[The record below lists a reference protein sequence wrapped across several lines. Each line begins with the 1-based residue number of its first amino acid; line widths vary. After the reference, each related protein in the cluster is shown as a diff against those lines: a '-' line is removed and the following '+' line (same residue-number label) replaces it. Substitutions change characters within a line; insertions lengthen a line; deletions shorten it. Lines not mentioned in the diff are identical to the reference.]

1 MWLVMI
7 VSGIV
12 ADALRQKHILRT
24 TSVRKLCNAIGKS
37 LPGQLSTRRSHH
49 HHYHHE
55 KIYSATITDKWSKW
69 FWRYRPH
76 RAALRTSLRSFAV
89 TESDLS
95 RSIMPYCKCVLT
107 LAKKKFFLYAAYSP
121 GKDFELIL
129 MVKIETRGTICP
141 WVFGICNH
149 CGVMTAWSHKIG
161 YFFSNF
167 CILCKNDPVW
177 CLFSYI

>member
-55 KIYSATITDKWSKW
+55 KIYSATITDKWSK
-69 FWRYRPH
+69 
-76 RAALRTSLRSFAV
+76 
-89 TESDLS
+89 
-95 RSIMPYCKCVLT
+95 
-107 LAKKKFFLYAAYSP
+107 
-121 GKDFELIL
+121 
-129 MVKIETRGTICP
+129 
-141 WVFGICNH
+141 
-149 CGVMTAWSHKIG
+149 
-161 YFFSNF
+161 
-167 CILCKNDPVW
+167 
-177 CLFSYI
+177 